1 MNGKVADV
9 KDDVPRV
16 FFLVTNVK
24 GKMHLNRRQGNW
36 PSVSA
41 AASCVVLC
49 FIHWSLTRIF
59 VRDFSLNEDF
69 HSFFLTGLFLARPQ
83 VKIVRQKKIVEKRIT
98 AVPFYQKKKVKQID
112 LFYRLIEIFGVTS
125 LFFCLMEIAVKRNL
139 QLPLVSSEMTK
150 FCFHR
155 K

>member
-1 MNGKVADV
+1 MAICQRCRFVCR
-9 KDDVPRV
+9 PV
-16 FFLVTNVK
+16 FHSLVVNTN
-24 GKMHLNRRQGNW
+24 
-36 PSVSA
+36 
-41 AASCVVLC
+41 
-49 FIHWSLTRIF
+49 I

-83 VKIVRQKKIVEKRIT
+83 VKIVRQKKKIVEKRIT

-139 QLPLVSSEMTK
+139 
-150 FCFHR
+150 
-155 K
+155 